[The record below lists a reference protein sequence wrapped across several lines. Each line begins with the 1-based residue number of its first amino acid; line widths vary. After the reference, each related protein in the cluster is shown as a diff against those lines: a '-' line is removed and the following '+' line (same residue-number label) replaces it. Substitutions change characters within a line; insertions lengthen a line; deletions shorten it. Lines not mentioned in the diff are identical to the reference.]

1 MRRNGGAMRRRIGR
15 WALTAATW
23 VIAVVFVFP
32 LLWMVLTAFK
42 READAYT
49 DPPRLL
55 FTPTWEQIQGVLER
69 GFLPYLGNSAFV
81 TVTST
86 LLVLVLALPA
96 AYALSIAPVP
106 RTSDALGFFLST
118 KMLPIVAAIIPLYVV
133 SQNLGLLDNVWV
145 LVLLYTAMNLP
156 LAVWMLRSFLLEV
169 PHELLEAGRID
180 GAGLPTLLTRVL
192 LPIVAPGIAATALV
206 CVIFSWTEFFFA
218 VNLAAAR
225 AGTVPVYLVGF
236 ITSEG
241 LYWAQL
247 SAAALLASLP
257 VMIVGWFAQNHLV
270 RGLSMGAVK

>member
-1 MRRNGGAMRRRIGR
+1 MRRHAGR

-23 VIAVVFVFP
+23 AIAVVFVLP

-42 READAYT
+42 REVDAYT

-55 FTPTWEQIQGVLER
+55 FTPTWEQVQGVLER

-81 TVTST
+81 TATST
-86 LLVLVLALPA
+86 LLVLALALPA
-96 AYALSIAPVP
+96 AYALSIAPIP
-106 RTSDALGFFLST
+106 RSSDALGFFLST

-145 LVLLYTAMNLP
+145 LVLLYAAMNLP

-169 PHELLEAGRID
+169 PRELLEAGRID
-180 GAGLPTLLTRVL
+180 GAGLPTLLARVL
-192 LPIVAPGIAATALV
+192 LPVVAPGIAATALV

-257 VMIVGWFAQNHLV
+257 VVVVGWFAQNHLV